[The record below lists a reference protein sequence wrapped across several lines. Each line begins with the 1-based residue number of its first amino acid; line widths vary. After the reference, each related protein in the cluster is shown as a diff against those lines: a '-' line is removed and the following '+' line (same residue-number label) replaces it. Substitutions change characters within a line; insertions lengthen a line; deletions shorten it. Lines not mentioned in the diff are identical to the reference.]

1 MSVIRVLSVPQRTVL
16 ASRAMNKLIAAS
28 LFLLLN
34 TNVTINERSTLLP
47 DPVAAILSQEL
58 SGEIAKDN
66 LEYIARHHRMRGS
79 RGFGAAADH
88 MVKQLPEY
96 GLTDAR
102 VEQFPADGKIFYGTQ
117 NRDHP
122 GTPNLQSCGR
132 CAKQT
137 GVGRGTSAWRVGTRC
152 R

>member
-1 MSVIRVLSVPQRTVL
+1 MSVIMVLSVPQRTVL

-66 LEYIARHHRMRGS
+66 L
-79 RGFGAAADH
+79 D
-88 MVKQLPEY
+88 EY

-117 NRDHP
+117 NLDHP